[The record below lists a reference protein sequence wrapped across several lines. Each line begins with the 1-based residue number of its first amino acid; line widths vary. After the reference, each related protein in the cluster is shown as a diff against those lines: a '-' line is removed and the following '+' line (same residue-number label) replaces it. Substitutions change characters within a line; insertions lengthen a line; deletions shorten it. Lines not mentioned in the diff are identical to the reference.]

1 MQSVLIV
8 IHLMIVVALVVTV
21 LLQRSEGG
29 ALGVGGG
36 GGFMTGR
43 GQANAL
49 TRATAILAALF
60 FATSLGLT
68 ILARFNQAPEM
79 TFQSLTPIEPKG
91 GAAKDGDGKGSL
103 LDQLQRMEDQGSKP
117 PALPPGMSLPGQNG
131 PAAPQPGQS
140 PMQTGPAAPQG
151 LNLPPIKQPATP
163 LVPATPAPAAPAP
176 PLPLPVQP
184 PAPPWPK

>member
-43 GQANAL
+43 GQANVL

-68 ILARFNQAPEM
+68 VLARINQAPSSILRH
-79 TFQSLTPIEPKG
+79 QPP
-91 GAAKDGDGKGSL
+91 AKPAEGPAPSQTSGGSL
-103 LDQLQRMEDQGSKP
+103 LDQLKRIEEQRQSAP
-117 PALPPGMSLPGQNG
+117 QPAS
-131 PAAPQPGQS
+131 PAAP
-140 PMQTGPAAPQG
+140 
-151 LNLPPIKQPATP
+151 L
-163 LVPATPAPAAPAP
+163 AP
-176 PLPLPVQP
+176 PSG
-184 PAPPWPK
+184 